1 MREHVAPEWDRA
13 RASRAAQR
21 AAARGRRRVVRRT
34 IGSAIAIAAMIA
46 IGFVARPTATTPATG
61 TPDPEVSTIA
71 TPSVLRLADGSIVTP
86 LDADS
91 EVFVG
96 RMTPGEIELVLVR
109 GAARFEVTP
118 GLPRVFRV
126 RAGTVAVSVI
136 GTVFTVRREGSGAA
150 VEVDQG
156 RVRVE
161 WEPGARIELGAG
173 ERGAFPTAAAAE
185 LEPSPTIVPAAVA
198 RQTVAPRSVA
208 EETVAPETIAPETVV
223 PETIARQTI
232 ASDSIA
238 RETIDRVRDRRDAP
252 ARAAEPAAVAPP
264 EVVEPATPEPDARP
278 AWRAHAE
285 QGRYDEGY
293 ALLLL
298 DPTVLRGDDVDTLI
312 VAADCARLSGHPAE
326 ALAYLR
332 RALDVGRDDARAP
345 VVAFTLGRVL
355 LQQLGRPADAAD
367 AFEQTRSL
375 APEGT
380 LAQDALAR
388 EVEAC
393 HRAGLHDRARARAL
407 DYLRLYPE
415 DLRTDAVRRLGGL
428 E

>member
-1 MREHVAPEWDRA
+1 MSKGNRLREAIADVREHVAPDWDRA

-21 AAARGRRRVVRRT
+21 AAARGRRRVVQRT
-34 IGSAIAIAAMIA
+34 VGSAIAIAAMTAIA
-46 IGFVARPTATTPATG
+46 FLARPIATAPDG
-61 TPDPEVSTIA
+61 TPDPEVSA
-71 TPSVLRLADGSIVTP
+71 AVTPSVLRLADGSIVTP

-150 VEVDQG
+150 VQVDQG

-161 WEPGARIELGAG
+161 WEPGARVELAAG
-173 ERGAFPTAAAAE
+173 ERGAFPTEPTAE
-185 LEPSPTIVPAAVA
+185 LQPTPAITPAFVA
-198 RQTVAPRSVA
+198 RQTVTPPDTTTPDPATPDVVVRETAPRARDHREPRARAVEPA
-208 EETVAPETIAPETVV
+208 PVEPEVVPDEAPVAPE
-223 PETIARQTI
+223 
-232 ASDSIA
+232 
-238 RETIDRVRDRRDAP
+238 
-252 ARAAEPAAVAPP
+252 
-264 EVVEPATPEPDARP
+264 PDTRP

-285 QGRYDEGY
+285 HGRYDEGY

-312 VAADCARLSGHPAE
+312 LAADCARLSGHPAE

-355 LQQLGRPADAAD
+355 LQQLGRPAEAAD
-367 AFEQTRSL
+367 AFAETRRL

-388 EVEAC
+388 EVESC